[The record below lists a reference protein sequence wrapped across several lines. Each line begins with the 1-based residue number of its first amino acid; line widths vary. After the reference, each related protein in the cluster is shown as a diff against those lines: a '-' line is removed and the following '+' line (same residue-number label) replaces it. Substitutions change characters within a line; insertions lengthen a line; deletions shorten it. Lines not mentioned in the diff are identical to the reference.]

1 MQDTHL
7 CFFSLLRDLIC
18 TAREQSMS
26 LSNLQAGLRKWQES
40 PISPLNDWYP
50 LAASSGGWVASLTSA
65 LTFLS
70 GQLPGKFPRW
80 TIPLSHLKMFLSF
93 VNYFSSFF

>member
-1 MQDTHL
+1 MIICSVTPSLMQETHS

-18 TAREQSMS
+18 TAPEQSMT
-26 LSNLQAGLRKWQES
+26 LSNLQAGMRQWQES

-50 LAASSGGWVASLTSA
+50 QAANSGGWVQSLTSA

-70 GQLPGKFPRW
+70 GQLPGE
-80 TIPLSHLKMFLSF
+80 ICI
-93 VNYFSSFF
+93 YICC